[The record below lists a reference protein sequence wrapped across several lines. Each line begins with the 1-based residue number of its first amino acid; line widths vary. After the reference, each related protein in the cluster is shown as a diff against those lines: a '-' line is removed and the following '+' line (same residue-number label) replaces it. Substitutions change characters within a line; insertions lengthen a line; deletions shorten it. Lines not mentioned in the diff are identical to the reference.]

1 VYAPAAPGCS
11 ALLVAGDRIAWL
23 GTDEVATGHV
33 DSADEVIDLR
43 GALITPAFVDAHAH
57 VTETGLA
64 LAGVDLTAVASVG
77 EALALVERAA
87 RIDGGPVLGH
97 GWDERGWAERRPPT
111 RAELDRASGGR
122 PVLSAR
128 SVDYGVSHRDRA
140 IVHGGIGVFHT
151 LVHRV
156 GLPQAIDDRL
166 HLLKV
171 HLPYRESDHV
181 LNGCNRCNP
190 VKLQ

>member
-1 VYAPAAPGCS
+1 MRGSGCRDGGGSSQNPGWCSVHPAPRARCCETYGSCARTPTVDRLRQCAVPVTLYRGGAVYAPAVPGCS

-97 GWDERGWAERRPPT
+97 GWDERGWAE
-111 RAELDRASGGR
+111 
-122 PVLSAR
+122 
-128 SVDYGVSHRDRA
+128 
-140 IVHGGIGVFHT
+140 
-151 LVHRV
+151 
-156 GLPQAIDDRL
+156 
-166 HLLKV
+166 
-171 HLPYRESDHV
+171 
-181 LNGCNRCNP
+181 
-190 VKLQ
+190 